1 MPCGSRSYY
10 VYHRDS
16 VRIPGTQAAAPMA
29 LRDALALPKKPDLV
43 CLSHLRWDFVYQ
55 RPHHLMSRFARQQRV
70 YFVEEPVLEPGVAA
84 HLTLSITAE
93 GVFVAVPHLPEGISD
108 DGRRAALEKL
118 LGLLLHD
125 SSAYVLWYYTPMALE
140 FTRHLAPVSVVYDCM
155 DELSAFRGAPKDI
168 VEREAELLRVADVV
182 FTGGHSLHEAKR
194 QHHPNIHPFPSSVD
208 VGHFR
213 AARRLLGEPAD
224 QAAIGRPRIGFIGV
238 IDERMDTALLD
249 GVAAARPDW
258 HLVILGPVVKIDPRE
273 LPRRPNIHYL
283 GPKAY
288 RELPRYLAG
297 WDAAILPFAAT
308 SRRASSR
315 PRRRPSTSPPAARSS
330 RPRSATSCARTASRG
345 SCVLPTRS
353 RISSARPRPRSATA
367 AARGGAAPS
376 TPCSRRRP
384 GTAHGPGWPRSSTRA
399 SRWPCG
405 PARPRRG
412 RRGCARAARP
422 DDARLPGGWRESAW
436 GYSQVE
442 TEEEL
447 AERLGELFA
456 AVRGSELLA
465 GFCYTQFAD
474 TYQESN
480 GLLYSD
486 RSPEGPAR
494 AHPPRGA
501 RVAGR
506 RAHRHRADDHAAR
519 DAARDARAVTA
530 RASALRP
537 RGHGGAGGREHDGR
551 RLGPHREDRQRG
563 GGRRGP
569 RGRRRCG

>member
-1 MPCGSRSYY
+1 MSTT
-10 VYHRDS
+10 
-16 VRIPGTQAAAPMA
+16 GTPSGFQGRKPRARMA

-70 YFVEEPVLEPGVAA
+70 YFVEEPVFEPGVAA

-118 LGLLLHD
+118 LGMLLHD

-155 DELSAFRGAPKDI
+155 DELSAFRGAPRDI
-168 VEREAELLRVADVV
+168 IEREAELLRVADVV

-213 AARRLLGEPAD
+213 AARRLLGESAD

-258 HLVILGPVVKIDPRE
+258 HLVILGPIVKIDPRE

-297 WDAAILPFAAT
+297 WAAAILPFARNESTRFISPTKTPEYLAAGCPVVST
-308 SRRASSR
+308 SIRDVVRPYGEQGLVRIADTVEDFVRETEAALRDRRSAGWRCAVDVMLSTTSWDR
-315 PRRRPSTSPPAARSS
+315 TWAGMAALIEQSLQVAARARSAAAWTERLRPS
-330 RPRSATSCARTASRG
+330 
-345 SCVLPTRS
+345 
-353 RISSARPRPRSATA
+353 
-367 AARGGAAPS
+367 
-376 TPCSRRRP
+376 
-384 GTAHGPGWPRSSTRA
+384 
-399 SRWPCG
+399 
-405 PARPRRG
+405 
-412 RRGCARAARP
+412 
-422 DDARLPGGWRESAW
+422 
-436 GYSQVE
+436 
-442 TEEEL
+442 
-447 AERLGELFA
+447 GEA
-456 AVRGSELLA
+456 
-465 GFCYTQFAD
+465 
-474 TYQESN
+474 
-480 GLLYSD
+480 
-486 RSPEGPAR
+486 
-494 AHPPRGA
+494 
-501 RVAGR
+501 
-506 RAHRHRADDHAAR
+506 
-519 DAARDARAVTA
+519 
-530 RASALRP
+530 
-537 RGHGGAGGREHDGR
+537 
-551 RLGPHREDRQRG
+551 
-563 GGRRGP
+563 
-569 RGRRRCG
+569 